1 MINVLVLP
9 PLFSRLGGET
19 SNVVCGILKMDLS
32 ACHISKKKTKKKE
45 RKKRPMID
53 AIGDIPSDTQ
63 NCF

>member
-32 ACHISKKKTKKKE
+32 ACHISKKKKKKE
-45 RKKRPMID
+45 RKD
-53 AIGDIPSDTQ
+53 ND
-63 NCF
+63 